1 NAGLFDPPEKS
12 PPFRTGPSYAGR
24 TWAVVCVDMA
34 ALSGKV
40 KRLNITLPE
49 RVLRRID
56 AAAGRTG
63 ESRSGFLARIA
74 LAAV

>member
-1 NAGLFDPPEKS
+1 
-12 PPFRTGPSYAGR
+12 
-24 TWAVVCVDMA
+24 MA